1 MIHTLAFDSQNIPEC
16 NYDGGDCCSCTCED
30 TPNQTCGSWSFFSCL
45 DPSAECVN
53 DDDVTA
59 DMTETCLEGIG
70 EASAI
75 PVHAAFYLRAQGDW
89 FAFIATTLNAISR
102 DLPFFF
108 RR

>member
-1 MIHTLAFDSQNIPEC
+1 M
-16 NYDGGDCCSCTCED
+16 
-30 TPNQTCGSWSFFSCL
+30 
-45 DPSAECVN
+45 N

-89 FAFIATTLNAISR
+89 FAFIATTLQMRRLTPFLAIFQSI
-102 DLPFFF
+102 DDDEP
-108 RR
+108 